1 MGNFLEKID
10 SIRDAYK
17 AGFYEPALALA
28 LTIPDICANVE
39 QPTEESVTKRYI
51 DWCNTHIFTGQ
62 ATDIDVK
69 FTGAALYQL
78 RCHFLHNG
86 DSEIFKNDGRPWT
99 QVDIR
104 EFDLMEPKDGSGTG
118 LMFQI
123 MTFKDTDTGEIIYKA
138 KTNLRYIIDIICDCA
153 EEFYDSW
160 PNKSDFDDH
169 VVNLLK
175 YSSKL

>member
-1 MGNFLEKID
+1 
-10 SIRDAYK
+10 
-17 AGFYEPALALA
+17 
-28 LTIPDICANVE
+28 
-39 QPTEESVTKRYI
+39 
-51 DWCNTHIFTGQ
+51 
-62 ATDIDVK
+62 
-69 FTGAALYQL
+69 
-78 RCHFLHNG
+78 
-86 DSEIFKNDGRPWT
+86 
-99 QVDIR
+99 
-104 EFDLMEPKDGSGTG
+104 
-118 LMFQI
+118 MFQI